1 MHNVKAWLNK
11 IAQPIQAAQDPESNK
26 EPAHAHVQWMT
37 SDNENFFPAS
47 KNIKKLTP
55 GFYEIRSSMAGGMF
69 FGKVDMATED
79 IIKFPETESDS
90 VVQEIDKFWAEEQK
104 FRESKLA
111 YKRGI
116 LLYGPPG
123 SGKTCTIK
131 MILEDVI
138 KRGGVAVKFD
148 DPYAFTAGMKILRD
162 IQPETPVV
170 ALMED
175 LDSILSYNSESRVIN
190 VIDGVDGIDKV
201 VFLATTN
208 YPEKLGSRIMNRPSR
223 FDRRFFIGMPNAQ
236 SRRIYLENKL
246 KGKDQDIG
254 KWVDDTEN
262 LSIAHL
268 KELVVAVTIL
278 ENKYDDAIEILKG
291 MSKKIDSSTWD
302 TLGDGEA
309 LAKAIMEVK
318 LAKKKT
324 REKDRIPG
332 GLADDRDVSE
342 FDPEQL
348 GKGMQVEKEHAD
360 DPGLALEIAKD
371 HLSEFPKYYDALDEM
386 EKGLKKKKASR
397 WGSGWNSELLPGMVF
412 ASRKEMEGALE
423 RLS

>member
-1 MHNVKAWLNK
+1 MRNVKAWLNK
-11 IAQPIQAAQDPESNK
+11 VAQDSDDGNK
-26 EPAHAHVQWMT
+26 EPVHAHVQWMT

-47 KNIKKLTP
+47 KNVKKLTP
-55 GFYEIRSSMAGGMF
+55 GFYEIKSSMSGGMF

-90 VVQEIDKFWAEEQK
+90 VVQEIDKFWAEEKK
-104 FRESKLA
+104 FREAKLA

-162 IQPETPVV
+162 IQSETPVV

-223 FDRRFFIGMPNAQ
+223 FDKRFFIGMPNSQ

-246 KGKDQDIG
+246 KGKGQNIE
-254 KWVDDTEN
+254 KWVNDTEN

-278 ENKYDDAIEILKG
+278 ENKYDDAIETLKG
-291 MSKKIDSSTWD
+291 MAKKIDSSTWD

-318 LAKKKT
+318 LAQKKT
-324 REKDRIPG
+324 KEKDRIPG

-342 FDPEQL
+342 CDPEQL
-348 GKGMQVEKEHAD
+348 GKGLQVEKEHTD
-360 DPGLALEIAKD
+360 DPGVASEIAED
-371 HLSEFPKYYDALDEM
+371 HLSEFSDYYDALDDM
-386 EKGLKKKKASR
+386 EEELKKKKEKKKASR
-397 WGSGWNSELLPGMVF
+397 WGSGWNSEMLPGMVF
-412 ASRKEMEGALE
+412 ASRKEMEEALK